1 MCSFRAHVAGAALNA
16 CVVLWTLTGVRLSLV
31 PFIAAST
38 HFMHRFLRSFFFF
51 LRQTVGKGCC
61 KILRVNVEVKSFFF
75 SHNVAV
81 SIDTRGSEGTGS
93 GMNFI

>member
-38 HFMHRFLRSFFFF
+38 HSMHRFLRSFF
-51 LRQTVGKGCC
+51 LRQTVGKGYC